1 MPAIPGE
8 TIVQHE
14 NESNHA
20 VPAVASALG
29 RAGLIPFV
37 ALPLLMLGLPG
48 AGALWSEALGNYA
61 LAITCFLPG
70 AWWGLS
76 LIRRSA
82 SALLLSNALV
92 IIAFAGRTL
101 LDPRG
106 FFLLAA
112 VLLVTTLAVERR
124 HPMFGPQPTY
134 YARLRL
140 QLTVVACIGLGV
152 AAAL

>member
-1 MPAIPGE
+1 MQRKKVTAD
-8 TIVQHE
+8 TL
-14 NESNHA
+14 
-20 VPAVASALG
+20 PAVASALG

-37 ALPLLMLGLPG
+37 ALPALMFWLPG
-48 AGALWSEALGNYA
+48 AASLWAAALANYA

-76 LIRRSA
+76 LIRRSH

-92 IIAFAGRTL
+92 IVAFSGRTL
-101 LDPRG
+101 LDFDG

-112 VLLVTTLAVERR
+112 LLLVTTLVIEHR
-124 HPMFGPQPTY
+124 HPMFRPQPRY

-140 QLTVVACIGLGV
+140 QLTIVACAGLGV

>member
-1 MPAIPGE
+1 VRHE
-8 TIVQHE
+8 TGK
-14 NESNHA
+14 NDS

-29 RAGLIPFV
+29 RAGLLPFV
-37 ALPLLMLGLPG
+37 ALPLLMLWLPG
-48 AGALWSEALGNYA
+48 ATALWSEALANYA

-76 LIRRSA
+76 LIRRSS

-101 LDPRG
+101 LDPGG
-106 FFLLAA
+106 FFVVAA
-112 VLLVTTLAVERR
+112 LLLVTTLAVERR
-124 HPMFGPQPTY
+124 HPLFRPQPRY

-140 QLTVVACIGLGV
+140 QLTIVACIGLGA

>member
-1 MPAIPGE
+1 MPGE
-8 TIVQHE
+8 AIVQRK
-14 NESNHA
+14 NGTVDR
-20 VPAVASALG
+20 VPAVAGALG

-37 ALPLLMLGLPG
+37 ALPFLMVWLPG
-48 AGALWSEALGNYA
+48 AASLWSAALANYA

-76 LIRRSA
+76 LIRRSS

-92 IIAFAGRTL
+92 IIAFSGRTL
-101 LDPRG
+101 LDPAG
-106 FFLLAA
+106 FFLLSAL
-112 VLLVTTLAVERR
+112 LLVTTLVIEYR
-124 HPMFGPQPTY
+124 HPMFRPQPRY

-140 QLTVVACIGLGV
+140 QLTIVACAGLGV

>member
-1 MPAIPGE
+1 MAGE
-8 TIVQHE
+8 KIVQHK
-14 NESNHA
+14 NGLNDS

-37 ALPLLMLGLPG
+37 ALPFLIFWLPG
-48 AGALWSEALGNYA
+48 AHSLWTDALANYA

-76 LIRRSA
+76 LIRRSS

-101 LDPRG
+101 LDPG
-106 FFLLAA
+106 AFFLLAA
-112 VLLVTTLAVERR
+112 LLLVMTLVIEHR
-124 HPMFGPQPTY
+124 HPMFRPQPRY

-140 QLTVVACIGLGV
+140 QLTVVACAGLGV

>member
-1 MPAIPGE
+1 MPGE
-8 TIVQHE
+8 DIVQRK
-14 NESNHA
+14 NGTNDS
-20 VPAVASALG
+20 VPVVVSALG

-37 ALPLLMLGLPG
+37 ALPFLMFWLPG
-48 AGALWSEALGNYA
+48 AASLWSAALANYA

-76 LIRRSA
+76 LIRRSS
-82 SALLLSNALV
+82 SALLMSNGLV

-106 FFLLAA
+106 FFVLAA
-112 VLLVTTLAVERR
+112 LLLVITLAVERR
-124 HPMFGPQPTY
+124 HPMFGPQPRY

-140 QLTVVACIGLGV
+140 QLTIVASIGLGA

>member
-1 MPAIPGE
+1 MQRKKVTAD
-8 TIVQHE
+8 TL
-14 NESNHA
+14 
-20 VPAVASALG
+20 PAVASALG

-37 ALPLLMLGLPG
+37 ALPLLMFWLPG
-48 AGALWSEALGNYA
+48 AASLWAAALANYA

-76 LIRRSA
+76 LIRRSN

-92 IIAFAGRTL
+92 IVAFSGRTL
-101 LDPRG
+101 LDPDG

-112 VLLVTTLAVERR
+112 LLLVTTLVIEHR
-124 HPMFGPQPTY
+124 HPMFRPQPRY

-140 QLTVVACIGLGV
+140 QLTIVACAGLGV